1 MTKIIRYNPW
11 NEMATLNRF
20 MGRWAEEAVS
30 GGTPRNNEWNVDV
43 PAVDVKET
51 PEGYEFTAA
60 LPGWKSDDIDVTIEK
75 NVLTLKGEL
84 KQDSAEKTE
93 QPSNAKWH
101 SREIRR
107 SSFAR
112 SFSLPAEV
120 QSDKADAQFEN
131 GVLTLTLP
139 KAEIVKPKQIKIAV
153 NTGK

>member
-20 MGRWAEEAVS
+20 MGRWAEDALNNRA
-30 GGTPRNNEWNVDV
+30 PRNGDWNVDV

-75 NVLTLKGEL
+75 GVLTLKGEL
-84 KQDSAEKTE
+84 KQEAGEKAE
-93 QPSNAKWH
+93 QPSNTKWH

-107 SSFAR
+107 SSFVR

-120 QSDKADAQFEN
+120 QSDKAAAQFDN

-139 KAEIVKPKQIKIAV
+139 KAEVVKPKQIKIAV
-153 NTGK
+153 NAGK

>member
-11 NEMATLNRF
+11 NEMANLNRF

-30 GGTPRNNEWNVDV
+30 ARSEV

-75 NVLTLKGEL
+75 NVLTLKGDL
-84 KQDSAEKTE
+84 KQDSGEKTE

-107 SSFAR
+107 TSFVR
-112 SFSLPAEV
+112 SFTLPAEV

-139 KAEIVKPKQIKIAV
+139 KAEVVKPKQIKIAV
-153 NTGK
+153 NAGK

>member
-30 GGTPRNNEWNVDV
+30 ARTDVPATDV

-84 KQDSAEKTE
+84 KQDSDEKTE
-93 QPSNAKWH
+93 QPGNTKWH

-107 SSFAR
+107 TSFAR

-153 NTGK
+153 NNGK